1 MNVGVVGNARY
12 DGLPAVLRT
21 VADAAARH
29 QVSLYLEEGLESAW
43 PPGAARIPERLE
55 PSTRLD
61 ALLTLGGDGTLLRGA
76 RLLAG
81 RPIPI
86 LGVNLGRVGFL
97 TSATVDECG
106 EALEFLLTGRYEVSV
121 RQALA
126 SVIEGPDGSTRPLPH
141 ALNDV
146 VVHKTGVAR
155 MIRLEVAVDGEPVGP
170 DSADGII
177 VASPTGSTAYSLSA
191 GGPIVSPGVEAIAIT
206 PICAHTL
213 AVRPLVI
220 PATRVITIRP
230 VPGWEHDLLVS
241 ADGQAVE
248 TLTPEDQVQISRA
261 AEGVHLVQLPGTTYI
276 QRIRHTLHWGD
287 LSEREEE

>member
-12 DGLPAVLRT
+12 DGLSAVLRS
-21 VADAAARH
+21 VADAAAKH
-29 QVSLYLEEGLESAW
+29 NVSLFAEAGLHELFAT
-43 PPGAARIPERLE
+43 PPSRLQPE
-55 PSTRLD
+55 TRLD

-81 RPIPI
+81 RPVPI

-97 TSATVDECG
+97 TSTTLDESEQAI
-106 EALEFLLTGRYEVSV
+106 EALFAGRYEVSM
-121 RQALA
+121 RQALM
-126 SVIEGPDGSTRPLPH
+126 SVIEAPDGARRPLPH

-155 MIRLEVAVDGEPVGP
+155 MIRLEVTVDGDPVGP
-170 DSADGII
+170 YSADGII

-191 GGPIVSPGVEAIAIT
+191 GGPIIAPGVQAIAIT

-220 PATRVITIRP
+220 QATSVISIRP
-230 VPGWEHDLLVS
+230 VPGWQHNLLISV
-241 ADGQAVE
+241 DGQAVE
-248 TLTPEDQVQISRA
+248 TLQPQDQVHVRRA
-261 AEGVHLVQLPGTTYI
+261 SENVHLVQLPGTSYF
-276 QRIRHTLHWGD
+276 QRIRHTLQWGD
-287 LSEREEE
+287 LSEREGG

>member
-29 QVSLYLEEGLESAW
+29 HVSLFAEADLDEVWEKA
-43 PPGAARIPERLE
+43 PARLE
-55 PSTRLD
+55 ADTRLD
-61 ALLTLGGDGTLLRGA
+61 ALLTFGGDGTLLRGA

-81 RPIPI
+81 RPVPI

-97 TSATVDECG
+97 TSTTVDECRH
-106 EALEFLLTGRYEVSV
+106 ALESLFAGRYEVSV
-121 RQALA
+121 RQTLA
-126 SVIEGPDGSTRPLPH
+126 SVIGAPDGGTRPMPH

-170 DSADGII
+170 YSADGII

-191 GGPIVSPGVEAIAIT
+191 GGPIVAPGVQAIAIT

-220 PATRVITIRP
+220 QATSVITIRP
-230 VPGWEHDLLVS
+230 VPGWSHDLLVS
-241 ADGQAVE
+241 VDGQAVE
-248 TLTPEDQVQISRA
+248 TLQPEDQLHVRRA
-261 AEGVHLVQLPGTTYI
+261 EETVNLVQLPGTSYF

-287 LSEREEE
+287 LSEREDE

>member
-29 QVSLYLEEGLESAW
+29 NATLFTEENLDQVWEKA
-43 PPGAARIPERLE
+43 PARLLPD
-55 PSTRLD
+55 TRLD
-61 ALLTLGGDGTLLRGA
+61 ALLTFGGDGTLLRGA
-76 RLLAG
+76 RLLEG
-81 RPIPI
+81 RAVPI

-97 TSATVDECG
+97 TSSTVEEC
-106 EALEFLLTGRYEVSV
+106 AQSLEFLFSGRYEVSDRHV
-121 RQALA
+121 LR
-126 SVIEGPDGSTRPLPH
+126 SVVEGPDGVSRELPY

-170 DSADGII
+170 YSADGII
-177 VASPTGSTAYSLSA
+177 IATPTGSTAYSLSA
-191 GGPIVSPGVEAIAIT
+191 GGPIVAPDVHAIVIT

-220 PATRVITIRP
+220 RSNSTITIRP
-230 VPGWEHDLLVS
+230 VPRWEHDLLVS
-241 ADGQAVE
+241 IDGQAVE
-248 TLTPEDQVQISRA
+248 KLQPEAQLSISRA
-261 AEGVHLVQLPGTTYI
+261 DEQVLLVQLPGGSYF

-287 LSEREEE
+287 LSERESD

>member
-21 VADAAARH
+21 VADAAAQH
-29 QVSLYLEEGLESAW
+29 NVSLFGEEDLDEVW
-43 PPGAARIPERLE
+43 VRPAARLQPDTL
-55 PSTRLD
+55 LD
-61 ALLTLGGDGTLLRGA
+61 ALVTFGGDGTLLRGA

-81 RPIPI
+81 RAVPI

-97 TSATVDECG
+97 TSTTVEECRH
-106 EALEFLLTGRYEVSV
+106 ALEFLFTGRYAISPRRV
-121 RQALA
+121 LA
-126 SVIEGPDGSTRPLPH
+126 SAIEAPDGSTRPMPH

-155 MIRLEVAVDGEPVGP
+155 MIRLEVAVDGESVGP
-170 DSADGII
+170 YSADGII

-191 GGPIVSPGVEAIAIT
+191 GGPIVVPGVEALAIT

-220 PATRVITIRP
+220 RATSTITIRP
-230 VPGWEHDLLVS
+230 VPGWAHDLLVS
-241 ADGQAVE
+241 VDGQAGESLQPDHQLLVRCADE
-248 TLTPEDQVQISRA
+248 Q
-261 AEGVHLVQLPGTTYI
+261 VHLVHLPGTSYF

-287 LSEREEE
+287 LSEREGE